1 MKSTLTHCGTL
12 SYGSVH
18 SRLDEHNTR
27 TSQHLVDDSSV
38 GREGITGGY
47 QQEEVQR

>member
-12 SYGSVH
+12 SYGLLH
-18 SRLDEHNTR
+18 SRLDEHNPENSKR
-27 TSQHLVDDSSV
+27 PLDDYGV
-38 GREGITGGY
+38 GREGMTGER